1 MEAKQEGGIILVTGA
16 TSGFGEAIARKFA
29 AQGWRVIISGRRRDR
44 LDALARELDGLHG
57 PVTHALRLDVRD
69 RAEVERAIGALPPQW
84 SFIDILVNNAGLA
97 SGFAPIQEGD
107 PADWDVMID
116 TNVKGLLYVTR
127 AVVPGMVARGKGHI
141 INIGSTAGKDVYP
154 KGNVYVATKF
164 AVDALT
170 KAMRLDLVEAG
181 IKVTQVAPGAAET
194 EFSEVRFH
202 GDKVRAKQ
210 AYAGFEPLRAED
222 IAGIV
227 HYAATLPPHVCIND
241 ITVTATAQAN
251 NTTIVRR

>member
-1 MEAKQEGGIILVTGA
+1 MESKQEGRTILVTGA

-29 AQGWRVIISGRRRDR
+29 AGGWRVIISGRRRDR
-44 LDALARELDGLHG
+44 LDALARELDGLYG

-69 RAEVERAIGALPPQW
+69 RVEVERAIKGLPAEW
-84 SFIDILVNNAGLA
+84 SVIDVLVNNAGLA
-97 SGFAPIQEGD
+97 SGLAPIQDGD

-116 TNVKGLLYVTR
+116 TNLKGLLYVTH
-127 AVVPGMVARGKGHI
+127 AVVPGMVARGSGHI

-202 GDKVRAKQ
+202 GDKARAKQ
-210 AYAGFEPLRAED
+210 TYAGFEPLHAAD
-222 IAGIV
+222 IADIV
-227 HYAATLPPHVCIND
+227 YYAAMLPPHVCIND
-241 ITVTATAQAN
+241 LTVTATAQAN